1 MIWLGRKE
9 GCVPVVPWKPPELPA
24 GTGLLGTGDS
34 GASCVFETCW
44 GVPVGQVKWEGEI
57 SLSSI
62 FLLLATGWSPGT
74 HSLLQSSDW
83 NRVSHPGCQ
92 GTRCLAP
99 AAMALGSMS
108 MQVVGAGAALLLWD
122 HPFSCLDTT
131 RTSSFPQE
139 LPVTDGPWEGRCPR
153 RSHDGFEQPPHH
165 GRSSCCSFPNLDEVA
180 LLHVHRA
187 GARSTQGLAVWV

>member
-24 GTGLLGTGDS
+24 GAGLLGTGDS
-34 GASCVFETCW
+34 RASCVFETCW

-74 HSLLQSSDW
+74 RSLLQSSDW

-99 AAMALGSMS
+99 AAVALGSMS
-108 MQVVGAGAALLLWD
+108 VQVVGAGAALLLWD

-131 RTSSFPQE
+131 RTSSFPKNYPSLMGRGKDDALAGHTMALSSHLTMA
-139 LPVTDGPWEGRCPR
+139 LP
-153 RSHDGFEQPPHH
+153 
-165 GRSSCCSFPNLDEVA
+165 
-180 LLHVHRA
+180 RA
-187 GARSTQGLAVWV
+187 APSPTLMK